1 MSYTFV
7 TAAQLRKCLVRNKTV
22 CHMIGHFSSTPS
34 RFTPRKSRGFA
45 LAAWCVIAGAI
56 ADGQEPPPTSR
67 QDESQAATPT
77 ATAQLGPLYIREYRV
92 RGNKLLKPVEI
103 EEAVY
108 PFLGPGRSENDIEQ
122 ARLGLEKAYKSK
134 GYQTV
139 YVELPQ
145 QTGARGVIYFNVVE
159 ATVGRLRVK
168 GSRYFLPSKIKAQA
182 PSMAEGTVPNFN
194 DVTKDIQALNR
205 WRDRKITPELKA
217 GVVPGTVDID
227 LNVEDKLPLHGS
239 LELNNQHNANTV
251 PLRLSGSIS
260 YSNLWQLGH
269 TLGLSFQVAPEKT
282 SDGTVY
288 SAFYTFPLESA
299 EGWSVLL
306 TGALQD
312 SNISTLGG
320 GAVIGKGTIFGF
332 RLMRTLPAESGYY
345 HSLSFGMDYKDF
357 IQDLNAA
364 GAVVSSPITYY
375 PFTLS
380 YSAGHV
386 AERSFTEFN
395 AALVF
400 HSSSMGDS
408 RAQFAAR
415 RFNAKDNFFYLRGD
429 LSHTHDL
436 PQGFQVYTRVQGQAA
451 PQPLI
456 NTEQIAG
463 GGQNSVRG
471 YLVAT
476 QLGDSGIF
484 GSMEFRSPNFIG
496 GPKDRENEWRV
507 YGFLDGGKLF
517 VNSTLPT
524 EKRSHDLASVGF
536 GTRFRYLD
544 HITGSLDMGM
554 PLVTQPDAIAHD
566 IYFFF
571 RLGVEF

>member
-1 MSYTFV
+1 MLLGVAVSGQ
-7 TAAQLRKCLVRNKTV
+7 TATV
-22 CHMIGHFSSTPS
+22 PQAEVA
-34 RFTPRKSRGFA
+34 A
-45 LAAWCVIAGAI
+45 LAEAGP
-56 ADGQEPPPTSR
+56 Q
-67 QDESQAATPT
+67 T
-77 ATAQLGPLYIREYRV
+77 ARSQLGNLYIREYRV
-92 RGNKLLKPVEI
+92 RGNKLLKAVEV

-108 PFLGPGRSENDIEQ
+108 PFMGPGRSENDIEQ
-122 ARLGLEKAYKSK
+122 ARQGLEKAYRSK

-145 QTGARGVIYFNVVE
+145 QTGARGVIFFNVVE
-159 ATVGRLRVK
+159 APVGRLRVK
-168 GSRYFLPSKIKAQA
+168 GSRYFLPSKIKEQA

-194 DVTKDIQALNR
+194 EVTKDIQALNR
-205 WRDRKITPELKA
+205 WRDRKITPELRA

-251 PLRLSGSIS
+251 PLRLNGSIS

-269 TLGLSFQVAPEKT
+269 SLGLSFQVAPERT

-288 SAFYTFPLESA
+288 SGFYTFPIENS
-299 EGWSVLL
+299 EGLSIML

-320 GAVIGKGTIFGF
+320 GTVVGKGSIYGF
-332 RLMRTLPAESGYY
+332 RLMKTLPAESGYF

-357 IQDLNAA
+357 VQEVNAA

-375 PFTLS
+375 PLTLS
-380 YSAGHV
+380 YSASRV
-386 AERSFTEFN
+386 TERSFTEFG

-400 HSSSMGDS
+400 HLSGLGAS
-408 RAQFAAR
+408 RDKFAAR
-415 RFNAKDNFFYLRGD
+415 RFNAKDNFFYLRGN

-436 PQGFQVYTRVQGQAA
+436 PGDFQLYTHIQGQAA

-471 YLVAT
+471 YLIAT
-476 QLGDSGIF
+476 HLGDSGIF
-484 GSMEFRSPNFIG
+484 GSLEFRSPSFIG

-507 YGFLDGGKLF
+507 YGFLDAGKLF
-517 VNSTLPT
+517 VNSTLPAEERT
-524 EKRSHDLASVGF
+524 YDLASVGF
-536 GTRFRYLD
+536 GTRLRYFN
-544 HITGSLDMGM
+544 HVTGSLDLAM
-554 PLVTQPDAIAHD
+554 PLVTHPHALAHNL
-566 IYFFF
+566 YLFF

>member
-1 MSYTFV
+1 MAFLLGVAGPAMGQTPPAAGAEAQPV
-7 TAAQLRKCLVRNKTV
+7 TAV
-22 CHMIGHFSSTPS
+22 S
-34 RFTPRKSRGFA
+34 
-45 LAAWCVIAGAI
+45 
-56 ADGQEPPPTSR
+56 
-67 QDESQAATPT
+67 
-77 ATAQLGPLYIREYRV
+77 QLGSLYIREYRV
-92 RGNKLLKPVEI
+92 RGNHILKAVDI

-108 PFLGPGRSENDIEQ
+108 PFMGPGRSENDIEQ
-122 ARLGLEKAYKSK
+122 ARLALEKAYKAQ

-159 ATVGRLRVK
+159 ATVGRLRVN
-168 GSRYFLPSKIKAQA
+168 GSRYFLPSKIKERA

-194 DVTKDIQALNR
+194 EVTKDIMALNR

-251 PLRLSGSIS
+251 PLRLNGSIS

-269 TLGLSFQVAPEKT
+269 TMGLSFQVAPEKA

-288 SAFYTFPLESA
+288 SGYYMFPVESVD
-299 EGWSVLL
+299 GLNVML

-312 SNISTLGG
+312 SSISTLGG
-320 GAVIGKGTIFGF
+320 GTVIGKGNIYGF
-332 RLMRTLPAESGYY
+332 RLMKTLPAESGFF

-357 IQDLNAA
+357 VQDVNAA

-380 YSAGHV
+380 YSAGKV

-400 HSSSMGDS
+400 HFSGMGDS
-408 RAQFAAR
+408 QAQFAAR

-436 PQGFQVYTRVQGQAA
+436 PGGLQLYTRIQGQAA

-463 GGQNSVRG
+463 GGQNTVRG

-476 QLGDSGIF
+476 QLGDSGMF
-484 GSMEFRSPNFIG
+484 GSLELRSPSFIGG
-496 GPKDRENEWRV
+496 GPKDKENEWRV
-507 YGFLDGGKLF
+507 YGFIDGGKLF
-517 VNSTLPT
+517 VNSTLPGEERT
-524 EKRSHDLASVGF
+524 HDLASVGL

-544 HITGSLDMGM
+544 HITGSLDMGL
-554 PLVTQPDAIAHD
+554 PLVTQPNAIAHD